1 MGSNRRKESP
11 LTYDW
16 DELFA
21 EWVKSGMKKSDF
33 LKKKGINPNG
43 MIARRRTDGWHLDIS
58 RARKILRTEESDIDM
73 QIKIMEQAT
82 NEVAPKEALKEIWQI
97 VQQWREKQAENDYK
111 LADIIRI
118 HAKVLLKNNLVYR
131 QTEQGAEEVVS
142 KLKPND
148 LLAICKVAETVQKIQ
163 RLALGL
169 STENIGV
176 DSGVKADEDN
186 VPIFEVQVNSD
197 GKFVSIR

>member
-1 MGSNRRKESP
+1 MASNRRKETP
-11 LTYDW
+11 ITHDW

-21 EWVKSGMKKSDF
+21 EWVKSGLKKKDF
-33 LKKKGINPNG
+33 LKKKGINVHG
-43 MIARRRTDGWHLDIS
+43 MIARRKTEGWHLDVAK
-58 RARKILRTEESDIDM
+58 ARDILKTEDSEVDM
-73 QIKIMEQAT
+73 QMAVIESVA
-82 NEVAPKEALKEIWQI
+82 NENPPKEALKEIWQI

-118 HAKVLLKNNLVYR
+118 HAKVLLKTNLIYKSN
-131 QTEQGAEEVVS
+131 QEGSEEVFS

-148 LLAICKVAETVQKIQ
+148 LLAICKVAETVQRIQ

-176 DSGVKADEDN
+176 DSGAKADIDN
-186 VPIFEVQVNSD
+186 VPVFEVQVNAD